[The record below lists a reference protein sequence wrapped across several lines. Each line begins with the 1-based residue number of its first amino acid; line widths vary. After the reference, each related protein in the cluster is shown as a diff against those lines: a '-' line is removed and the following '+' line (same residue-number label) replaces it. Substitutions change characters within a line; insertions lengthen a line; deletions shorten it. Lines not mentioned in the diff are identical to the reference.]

1 MRGLKASLATLIIL
15 AAIPAAAQTSQR
27 LQQFSA
33 WGTFSYKNQNEGT
46 VCYVLSVPETKEPN
60 SLDHGDIYFIVS
72 MKPGQNVSY
81 EPQFVTSYTMKENS
95 KVTVNT
101 GDKDFTMFVQGKYAW
116 LENAAEEPQLIAAMR
131 AGANMQVSAV
141 SGRGNSTKYSF
152 SLKGVTAALKSISEC
167 K

>member
-15 AAIPAAAQTSQR
+15 AALPAAAQTSQR

-33 WGTFSYKNQNEGT
+33 WGTFSYKNQKEGT
-46 VCYVLSVPETKEPN
+46 VCYVLSVPETKEPA

-81 EPQFVTSYTMKENS
+81 EPQFVTAYTMKEGS
-95 KVTVNT
+95 KVTVKT
-101 GDKDFTMFVQGKYAW
+101 GDKSYSMFVEGKYAW
-116 LENAAEEPQLIAAMR
+116 LENAAEEPQLLAAMR
-131 AGANMQVSAV
+131 AGATMEVSAT
-141 SGRGNSTKYSF
+141 SGRGNPTHYSF
-152 SLKGVTAALKSISEC
+152 SLKGVTAALKSISDC